1 MGKQEKSKAK
11 QNPNTRPKP
20 TPQPNP
26 EPPPPPQLLPPL
38 PYPVPI
44 NWPPSLPY
52 LKTPSYSPSLT
63 PTHLAALRTPPPP
76 PADPLPTYPLPPGP
90 SRSVLIR
97 PITNPSHPAH
107 LQSGLFAARDLRPG
121 EMIVPYLGLVHSG
134 SAEADPK
141 SDYDLWLDRDGDVAV
156 DAAEMGNE
164 ARFVNDYRGVPGV
177 VQKANAEFR
186 DVWWEDLGE
195 RGMAVFVLPAGKRAV
210 GRARTVG
217 VGRGEEILVSYGK
230 GFWDGRL
237 KQQEEQTEEGETE
250 EVEEEE
256 ETMVEGRVEEQP
268 DVEGDPKSS

>member
-1 MGKQEKSKAK
+1 MGKQEKARAK
-11 QNPNTRPKP
+11 QKPSTKPKP
-20 TPQPNP
+20 TPQALP
-26 EPPPPPQLLPPL
+26 EPPPPPYLLPPL
-38 PYPVPI
+38 PYPIPV

-63 PTHLAALRTPPPP
+63 PTHVVALRTPPSP
-76 PADPLPTYPLPPGP
+76 PADPLPSYPLPPCP

-97 PITNPSHPAH
+97 PITNPAHPAH

-121 EMIVPYLGLVHSG
+121 ELVLPYLGHLHPGSG

-141 SDYDLWLDRDGDVAV
+141 SDYDLWLDREADVAV

-164 ARFVNDYRGVPGV
+164 ARFINDYRGVPGV
-177 VQKANAEFR
+177 QKRANAEFR

-195 RGMAVFVLPAGKRAV
+195 RGMAVFVLPAGKKAV

-217 VGRGEEILVSYGK
+217 VERGEEILVSYGK

-237 KQQEEQTEEGETE
+237 KREEQAEG
-250 EVEEEE
+250 
-256 ETMVEGRVEEQP
+256 G
-268 DVEGDPKSS
+268 